1 MIKPT
6 ILIVE
11 DEPEVLDINERML
24 KRRGY
29 NVITA
34 QNVKESFVRL
44 SEVIPDMLILDIM
57 LPDGSGC
64 DICRKFREKSDNPV
78 IFLTG
83 KNEVADKVEGLGLGA
98 DYYLTKP
105 YTRQRLTDTLDRV
118 IEKRKKRLFVPLLCG
133 REIHRIDI
141 YDVIYTES
149 KNHSVEVHLKSGKSI
164 KTRTSLTD
172 IKKLFDKSDE
182 FIPVGASYIV
192 NLRCIQSILQSEL
205 IMTNGQS
212 IPVPRRIRNDVKEQ
226 YFNFYS
232 GEATKK

>member
-1 MIKPT
+1 MTDMIKPT

-105 YTRQRLTDTLDRV
+105 YSFDELLAVSKMLLQRHFKAKEKHKEFEFIKKGSLILDISKGRAFVCGKDANLTSK
-118 IEKRKKRLFVPLLCG
+118 EFALLC
-133 REIHRIDI
+133 ILM
-141 YDVIYTES
+141 
-149 KNHSVEVHLKSGKSI
+149 KNEDTVFSPDELYEAVWGSPSADD
-164 KTRTSLTD
+164 TRTIRFHIGNLKKKINTQNAQDYD
-172 IKKLFDKSDE
+172 IISVYGKGYCFT
-182 FIPVGASYIV
+182 
-192 NLRCIQSILQSEL
+192 
-205 IMTNGQS
+205 TN
-212 IPVPRRIRNDVKEQ
+212 
-226 YFNFYS
+226 
-232 GEATKK
+232 